1 MYVIVLTSPDSADV
15 YDITPETDNPPRGIA
30 NYVVSL
36 DLNDVVGNDWVVTL
50 PRQLLGPWQQFV
62 HRVFGNYE
70 IRGEVEHCPRV
81 YDAAGNE
88 LTFAQLLSR
97 ATDLF
102 AEVADIV

>member
-1 MYVIVLTSPDSADV
+1 MHVIVITSPDSADV
-15 YDITPETDNPPRGIA
+15 YDVRPESDTPPRGIA

-36 DLNDVVGNDWVVTL
+36 DLNDVVDNDWVVTL

-70 IRGEVEHCPRV
+70 IRGALEQYPRV
-81 YDAAGNE
+81 YDMAGNE